1 MFIAD
6 ELICY
11 ISVHLCYWGT
21 TCTICLSWE
30 NLAVPACPLRQKT
43 KNKQT
48 NKQKN
53 HDFSALLKSVLRFLY
68 QNGKHSC
75 VFFAAHR
82 TVFSPCITMHTI
94 ICHHLGWHCP
104 ARSLCPG
111 SSPDS
116 GNCTP
121 WFGCCVLCVHAQG
134 WPGHLVA
141 EEPPWWCGAVDGW
154 IES

>member
-1 MFIAD
+1 M
-6 ELICY
+6 
-11 ISVHLCYWGT
+11 ST
-21 TCTICLSWE
+21 E
-30 NLAVPACPLRQKT
+30 NGAANVKQK
-43 KNKQT
+43 T
-48 NKQKN
+48 NKQKK

-141 EEPPWWCGAVDGW
+141 EEPP
-154 IES
+154 